1 MNATLN
7 AEDNEMI
14 PRILTGDLR
23 KPQLEWLMLRKIPQ
37 VQERLKVQWEV
48 MLEVVSTHEV
58 YQSND
63 NDRDMG
69 DIEY

>member
-23 KPQLEWLMLRKIPQ
+23 KPQLEWLMLRKD
-37 VQERLKVQWEV
+37 VGGGHSALKRPINE
-48 MLEVVSTHEV
+48 
-58 YQSND
+58 
-63 NDRDMG
+63 
-69 DIEY
+69 